1 MPKARPDLGRRLQRA
16 RRRNPIRR
24 PEPRITEATPLMT
37 TAEEVVPVLAKL
49 GMDATAPPIETG
61 DKVWALASIAT
72 LLSDD
77 DAQHRKLLISHQV
90 VPRILY
96 ALKSDTNLEVR
107 REASGALRNLCL
119 CDDDTLGIFDE
130 MDHHGIVDV
139 ALTVLRWAALG
150 LQSHE
155 RRLERAQAP
164 LIQERE
170 RLMSKPL
177 DQMNRKERRHM
188 AKLAQGRLPSA
199 TAGATAEF
207 GNDAHDALDMHA
219 WGSDAPASLQAMDS
233 AAAQCLVEMCES
245 LVTIISCLCASSE
258 KLGVQVLQWSW
269 TNDSTGR
276 EGLAAWLCEALSLG
290 IRACDAEHDAEL
302 AKLPEC
308 AAALVSLGLASAQAL
323 WVLTDPSLGFE
334 DMPSAV
340 SGTDNNRSRG
350 LRRLDILVRA
360 STCLASHAAPRVA
373 MLGAAASGALMNVFA
388 VVEGEELSSFVQQDV
403 PTRVTHLLSD
413 ADADAL
419 KEDVRSALEMC
430 LDMVSDMAR
439 VLPQDEPLQIVL
451 SPLVEVLLRLSTP
464 SQESSQDSVT
474 AFARRG
480 IETRALAALSQ
491 LLWHTA
497 LHAPPPPSEWP
508 TDDEEALAEIHA
520 WRANTGTLYLEGGQ
534 PCSSTPT
541 YEALL
546 HIWRRVFETAA
557 FWAGLDSVANTTPE
571 ASLPMSSVAGDGL
584 AQVSTSIGCLW
595 STARLLEGQLPLVQ
609 DDAPAPP
616 VMALT
621 AAYLSAHDASVRVK
635 VLGTLACLARSQYY
649 SRESGSSTPPPA
661 YAQVYLHLA
670 SFWTDVAG
678 HIPDAETLAAFV
690 HAIVDT
696 YADEQAPWDAA
707 YRASHL
713 HERLCTLVPQ
723 YMGMAKRISRRAD
736 PMLHKAVHESVDTLR
751 AFLSY
756 RQEH

>member
-24 PEPRITEATPLMT
+24 PAPRATEVTPLMT

-49 GMDATAPPIETG
+49 GMDATAAPIETG

-77 DAQHRKLLISHQV
+77 AQHRQLLLSHQV
-90 VPRILY
+90 IPRILY

-119 CDDDTLGIFDE
+119 CDDDTQSIFDE
-130 MDHHGIVDV
+130 MDHYGIVDV
-139 ALTVLRWAALG
+139 VLNVLKWAALG

-233 AAAQCLVEMCES
+233 AAAQCLVEMCEN

-269 TNDSTGR
+269 TSDSTGR
-276 EGLAAWLCEALSLG
+276 EGLAAWLCEALSLA

-323 WVLTDPSLGFE
+323 WVLTDPSLGYE

-340 SGTDNNRSRG
+340 SGTDNDRSRG

-360 STCLASHAAPRVA
+360 SMCLATHAAPRPA
-373 MLGAAASGALMNVFA
+373 MLGAAATGALMNVLA
-388 VVEGEELSSFVQQDV
+388 VVEVEALASFVRQDV
-403 PTRVTHLLSD
+403 PTRVTHLL
-413 ADADAL
+413 AEANADAL
-419 KEDVRSALEMC
+419 KEDARSALEAC

-439 VLPQDEPLQIVL
+439 VLPKEEPLSMVS
-451 SPLVEVLLRLSTP
+451 SPLVEALLRLATP

-474 AFARRG
+474 ASARRG
-480 IETRALAALSQ
+480 IETRALTALNQ
-491 LLWHTA
+491 VLWHTA

-520 WRANTGTLYLEGGQ
+520 WRAHTGSLYLEGGQ
-534 PCSSTPT
+534 PCSTPT
-541 YEALL
+541 YEALS
-546 HIWRRVFETAA
+546 HIWQRVFETAA
-557 FWAGLDSVANTTPE
+557 FWAGLDSVANAAPE
-571 ASLPMSSVAGDGL
+571 APLPMSSVAGDGL

-616 VMALT
+616 VTALT

-635 VLGTLACLARSQYY
+635 VLGTLACLARSQFYC
-649 SRESGSSTPPPA
+649 REPGSSTPPPA

-670 SFWTDVAG
+670 SFWADVAG
-678 HIPDAETLAAFV
+678 HISDAETLAAFV

-707 YRASHL
+707 YRDSHL

-723 YMGMAKRISRRAD
+723 YMGVAKRVHRRTD

-756 RQEH
+756 RQEL

>member
-37 TAEEVVPVLAKL
+37 SAEEVVPVLAKL

-61 DKVWALASIAT
+61 DKVWALASIAH

-77 DAQHRKLLISHQV
+77 DVQHRKLLTSHQV

-107 REASGALRNLCL
+107 REASGALRNLCF
-119 CDDDTLGIFDE
+119 CDDETLSILDE
-130 MDHHGIVDV
+130 MDHNGIVDV
-139 ALTVLRWAALG
+139 VLTVLRWAALG

-164 LIQERE
+164 LIEERE

-207 GNDAHDALDMHA
+207 GDDAHDALDMHA
-219 WGSDAPASLQAMDS
+219 WGSDAPTSLQAMDS
-233 AAAQCLVEMCES
+233 AAAQCLVEMCEN
-245 LVTIISCLCASSE
+245 LVTIISCLCASNE
-258 KLGVQVLQWSW
+258 KLGIQVLQWSW
-269 TNDSTGR
+269 TSDSTGR

-290 IRACDAEHDAEL
+290 IRACDAEHDTEL
-302 AKLPEC
+302 EKLPEC

-334 DMPSAV
+334 DVPSAV

-360 STCLASHAAPRVA
+360 SACLTSHAAPRMA
-373 MLGAAASGALMNVFA
+373 MLGAAASGALINVFA
-388 VVEGEELSSFVQQDV
+388 VVEGQELSSFVQHDV
-403 PTRVTHLLSD
+403 PARVTHLLAD

-419 KEDVRSALEMC
+419 KEDARSVLEMC

-439 VLPQDEPLQIVL
+439 VLPQVEPLQIVL
-451 SPLVEVLLRLSTP
+451 SPLVEVLLRLATP
-464 SQESSQDSVT
+464 SQASSQDSVT
-474 AFARRG
+474 ACARRG

-491 LLWHTA
+491 VLWHAA

-520 WRANTGTLYLEGGQ
+520 WRTSTGTLYLEGGQ
-534 PCSSTPT
+534 TCSSTPT

-546 HIWRRVFETAA
+546 HIWHRVFETAA
-557 FWAGLDSVANTTPE
+557 FWAGLDSVANTAPE
-571 ASLPMSSVAGDGL
+571 ASPPVSSVAGDGL

-616 VMALT
+616 VMAMM
-621 AAYLSAHDASVRVK
+621 AAYHSAHDATMRVK
-635 VLGTLACLARSQYY
+635 VLGTLACLARSQHYC
-649 SRESGSSTPPPA
+649 RESGASTPPAA
-661 YAQVYLHLA
+661 YVQVYLHLA

-678 HIPDAETLAAFV
+678 HIPDAETLTAFV

-696 YADEQAPWDAA
+696 YADEQAPWDVA
-707 YRASHL
+707 YRNSHL

-723 YMGMAKRISRRAD
+723 YMGLAKRVNRRTD

-756 RQEH
+756 RQEL